1 MSGSTTT
8 GEGKVSD
15 PGTTISEEEA
25 ALDILVEKASTPRL
39 ADLFRQGKKSGLIQA
54 GKEYG
59 STTA

>member
-15 PGTTISEEEA
+15 PGTTIEEDE
-25 ALDILVEKASTPRL
+25 LDRMVEKASTPSL